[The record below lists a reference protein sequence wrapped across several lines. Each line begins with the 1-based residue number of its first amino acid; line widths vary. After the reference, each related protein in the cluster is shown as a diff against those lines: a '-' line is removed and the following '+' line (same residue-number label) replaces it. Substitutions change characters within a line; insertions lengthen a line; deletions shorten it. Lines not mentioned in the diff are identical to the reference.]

1 MKRPQMIAV
10 ALIAPMLL
18 IVGCG
23 GGKTITCGFN
33 ACQLAISFNPT
44 TPISL
49 AQGKTATLSV
59 TVTSNNGY
67 NGTAD
72 LDVGASDLPSG
83 VTASF
88 APKQVSLASGG
99 TNSSTLTLTASI
111 SAPLVALKDLTI
123 NAVGQGASSSTKFKL
138 NITGAQTV
146 TISPK
151 TATVIAKP
159 GAAATTFTATAV
171 NTSGTIN
178 WTLSG
183 PGSITL
189 STGTSTQYTPP
200 NSAASSVAVTATLT
214 ASVAGTSI
222 SDAATITIDK
232 DPNIMVS
239 GKVFKY
245 NGSAANGVQ
254 VQIEDAIGVKTPSG
268 GVTTGTDGSFQ
279 VSNVLPPY
287 TVSAWVPG
295 LTAST
300 FRPITWTGVKRIDPQ
315 IVLPSNVPISNWAT
329 TCTRADAIIKGTLS
343 PAVATGS
350 TGYMIYIG
358 PGITFR
364 IVAFDDPNFAFAV
377 NSVAAGSSSY
387 SLAIPFDTGLCKTQT
402 TGGLIYVEREDAT
415 GNYTR
420 ATVINPVS
428 VTTGNTTPQDIS
440 SATATLLTLTT
451 TLNAP
456 TGTPSAKYYP
466 TFRVNGLTSHCCN
479 ADFVFPAAKEVLAG
493 STETF
498 KVPALAGVEYRIHVH
513 GSPFPAQTGTYWSTN
528 VSSDANIA
536 VNLLNLIG
544 PIGPSGALTGS
555 TPFTPTFSYNPVT
568 NAVLYQIHIKNV
580 NGETIW
586 TGYTSTTSVKLPN
599 LPPPAQLSSGT
610 TYTWSVDAISLYG
623 NPSIDDLLDGRMK
636 FKNWDFA
643 NSHYHAEEV
652 IGASYNYQGTTF
664 NTP

>member
-1 MKRPQMIAV
+1 MKRPQMLAV
-10 ALIAPMLL
+10 AVIAPLL
-18 IVGCG
+18 LTIGCSS
-23 GGKTITCGFN
+23 KISCGFDP
-33 ACQLAISFNPT
+33 CRIAIAFSPT
-44 TPISL
+44 TPINL
-49 AQGKTATLSV
+49 AQGKTATLTV
-59 TVTSNNGY
+59 TVTSDNKY
-67 NGTAD
+67 AGTAD

-88 APKQVSLASGG
+88 TPKQVSLDAGG
-99 TNSSTLTLTASI
+99 TNSSTLTLTATI
-111 SAPLVALKDLTI
+111 SAPLVPQKDLTI

-138 NITGAQTV
+138 SVTGAQTLTV
-146 TISPK
+146 SPK

-159 GAAATTFTATAV
+159 GATTTPFTATPV
-171 NTSGTIN
+171 NATGTIT

-183 PGSITL
+183 PGTISPA
-189 STGTSTQYTPP
+189 TGTSTQYTPP
-200 NSAASSVAVTATLT
+200 TSIVSSAPVNATLT
-214 ASVAGTSI
+214 ANITGTSLT
-222 SDAATITIDK
+222 DAATITINP
-232 DPNIMVS
+232 DPNITVS

-315 IVLPSNVPISNWAT
+315 IVLPSNVPVSSWAT

-343 PAVATGS
+343 LAVATGS
-350 TGYMIYIG
+350 TGYVIYIA

-440 SATATLLTLTT
+440 SAAATLLTLTT

-466 TFRVNGLTSHCCN
+466 TFRINGLTSHCCN

-513 GSPFPAQTGTYWSTN
+513 GSPFPTQTGTYWSTN

-568 NAVLYQIHIKNV
+568 DAVLYQVHIKNAS
-580 NGETIW
+580 GDTIW

-623 NPSIDDLLDGRMK
+623 NPSIDALLDGRMK